1 MLNWQT
7 FLWYPFTSFSSSR
20 SGKCRLLVPLWS
32 LNWIG
37 RRKSWWEMRRLVA
50 YHWGRASRCVE
61 DHQTWGGDWGK
72 GSVVPVLWPTAAT
85 TKICRS
91 VSLVWPLSCVSSC
104 MPLLNWMLFVYC
116 VCAGLVCFLVG
127 NSNSLTCVQGEQDR
141 CAGFSR
147 RPMGF
152 VKPVVSSF
160 HSQWMGNDLS
170 YLILF
175 PPLQ

>member
-7 FLWYPFTSFSSSR
+7 FLWYLFTSFSSRR
-20 SGKCRLLVPLWS
+20 SGKCRLLVLLWS
-32 LNWIG
+32 LSWIG
-37 RRKSWWEMRRLVA
+37 RRKGWWNEEACGLSLRKSKQVC
-50 YHWGRASRCVE
+50 GRPSNLGWR
-61 DHQTWGGDWGK
+61 WGK
-72 GSVVPVLWPTAAT
+72 GSVVPVLWATTAT

-91 VSLVWPLSCVSSC
+91 FSLVWPLSCVSSR
-104 MPLLNWMLFVYC
+104 MPLPNWMLFVYC

-127 NSNSLTCVQGEQDR
+127 NSNSLTCVQGERDR

-147 RPMGF
+147 RSVGF

-175 PPLQ
+175 PPLW